1 MLSTDASLKSS
12 PVMAQPMFSRVWG
25 FDEITGFLQEGLLP
39 QRKVSQATEELK
51 GKKKKGKVAA
61 LHFARGFCSGI
72 WSWFLQSGERTGM
85 PLGNVIF
92 TSACFS
98 ENQIN
103 REAQKTFLRK
113 KYCLQYARIRTARG
127 FGAQQGSQALFDFRT
142 YGWNASCTYMQT
154 HTSTY
159 AHMHECMYLRPC
171 ITRLFSQSRQEKVI
185 FVAEED
191 KEAKGR
197 WWGSSTY
204 LPNTSQE
211 TCAVQYRKQN
221 KQKTKQVKINQAVW
235 LAQYPVAAVRTDAI
249 LSPLPI
255 LHLSRS
261 QVL

>member
-1 MLSTDASLKSS
+1 MPPWKAALWWHSPCSPESGALMKLLDFFKKNCCPRERYLKPLKSL
-12 PVMAQPMFSRVWG
+12 RV
-25 FDEITGFLQEGLLP
+25 
-39 QRKVSQATEELK
+39 
-51 GKKKKGKVAA
+51 KKKKGKVAA

-154 HTSTY
+154 HTQ
-159 AHMHECMYLRPC
+159 ARMHICMYAC
-171 ITRLFSQSRQEKVI
+171 ICAHVSR
-185 FVAEED
+185 D
-191 KEAKGR
+191 C
-197 WWGSSTY
+197 S
-204 LPNTSQE
+204 PNLD
-211 TCAVQYRKQN
+211 RKS
-221 KQKTKQVKINQAVW
+221 
-235 LAQYPVAAVRTDAI
+235 YFC
-249 LSPLPI
+249 
-255 LHLSRS
+255 SRRR
-261 QVL
+261 